1 MRARTTSV
9 RADTLVTMS
18 QKPHHAASRSEPT
31 WTGATTRFDQDFLDS
46 TAELSK
52 GVEAWRVLRIQGEF
66 VNSFDALAELG
77 PAIAVF
83 GSARLGEG
91 TAAHQLARAAG
102 RDLAEAGY
110 AVITGGGPGTM
121 HGANQGAL
129 DGDGVSV
136 GLGIQ
141 LPFEDGFNE
150 HVTLAVP
157 FHYFFTRKVS
167 FVKYSAGAIFCP
179 GGLGTLDELFEVM
192 TLVQTGKAHN
202 YPIALLGTDFWQP
215 LVDWLRS
222 GLLAAGTIDEEDV
235 LRPLVT
241 DDPSAAVAHVT
252 GRGEQALD
260 AQRKPNGKE
269 S

>member
-1 MRARTTSV
+1 
-9 RADTLVTMS
+9 MS
-18 QKPHHAASRSEPT
+18 QKPPHAAQRTEPP
-31 WTGATTRFDQDFLDS
+31 WTGATTRFDQDFLAS
-46 TAELSK
+46 SAEVSK

-66 VNSFDALAELG
+66 VNSFDALADLG

-91 TAAHQLARAAG
+91 TPAHRLAHEVG
-102 RDLAEAGY
+102 RGLAESGY

-129 DGDGVSV
+129 EGNGASV

-150 HVTLAVP
+150 HVTQAVP

-167 FVKYSAGAIFCP
+167 FVKYSSGAVFCP
-179 GGLGTLDELFEVM
+179 GGLGTLDELFEIM
-192 TLVQTGKAHN
+192 TLVQTGKAHD

-215 LVDWLRS
+215 LMDWLRNVP
-222 GLLAAGTIDEEDV
+222 LAAGTIDEADV
-235 LRPLVT
+235 VRPFVT
-241 DDPSAAVAHVT
+241 DDPAAAVAHVT
-252 GRGEQALD
+252 KSD
-260 AQRKPNGKE
+260 E
-269 S
+269 SEAR